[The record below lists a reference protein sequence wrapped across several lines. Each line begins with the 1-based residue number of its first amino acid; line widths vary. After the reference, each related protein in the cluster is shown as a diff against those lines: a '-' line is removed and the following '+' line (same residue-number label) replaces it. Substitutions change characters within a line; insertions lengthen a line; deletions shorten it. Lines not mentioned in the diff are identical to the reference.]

1 VKMLPNY
8 VPVPTL
14 WKEEERIVLIGT
26 SLEVRSHDFVF
37 YITRKTLKWFHE
49 GVWESPR
56 AQGVRDVLKI
66 SPAFVIFVS
75 FSFLTHNRQL

>member
-14 WKEEERIVLIGT
+14 WKEEERIMLIGT

-37 YITRKTLKWFHE
+37 YITRKSLK
-49 GVWESPR
+49 
-56 AQGVRDVLKI
+56 
-66 SPAFVIFVS
+66 
-75 FSFLTHNRQL
+75 